1 MKKRTSILLGAA
13 ALAVAGAVVAA
24 PKFIAPTTP
33 PLAGAATKR
42 LSDFNLVAID
52 GDPLPMKQFA
62 GKVVLLVNTASFC
75 GYTPQYDGLQKLQTN
90 YAPKGFTVVGVPSG
104 DFLGQE
110 YGSNKEI
117 SSFCKAKFGI
127 KFPLAEKGD
136 VVGPKAIPIYRWA
149 AAVLGPDNTPKW
161 NFHKYLIGRDGR
173 LIAAFGSK
181 VAPEDPSVTAAIE
194 AALKGSPEIGRAHV

>member
-1 MKKRTSILLGAA
+1 MKKKTRIILAA
-13 ALAVAGAVVAA
+13 VVLAGAGAVVAA
-24 PKFIAPTTP
+24 PKFLIPSTP
-33 PLAGAATKR
+33 PLADAASKR
-42 LSDFNLVAID
+42 AGDFTLTAID
-52 GDPLPMKQFA
+52 GSPLPMKQFA

-75 GYTPQYDGLQKLQTN
+75 GYTPQYDGLQKLQTS
-90 YAPKGFTVVGVPSG
+90 YEGRGFTVVGVPSG

-127 KFPLAEKGD
+127 RFPLAEKGD
-136 VVGPKAIPIYRWA
+136 VVGRNAIPIYRWA
-149 AAVLGPDNTPKW
+149 AAVLGQDNTPKW

-181 VAPEDPSVTAAIE
+181 VTPEDPAVAGAIE
-194 AALKGSPEIGRAHV
+194 TALRAAPAKA

>member
-1 MKKRTSILLGAA
+1 MKKRTMIIGGLGLVLAGG
-13 ALAVAGAVVAA
+13 ALVAA
-24 PKFIAPTTP
+24 PKFMVPATP
-33 PLAGAATKR
+33 PLANAAAKR
-42 LSDFNLVAID
+42 ASDFSLVAID

-75 GYTPQYDGLQKLQTN
+75 GYTPQYDALQKLQTN
-90 YAPKGFTVVGVPSG
+90 YAAKGFTVIGVPSG

-136 VVGPKAIPIYRWA
+136 VVGPNAIPIYRWA
-149 AAVLGPDNTPKW
+149 AAILGPDNTPKW

-173 LIAAFGSK
+173 LVTAFGSK
-181 VAPEDPSVTAAIE
+181 VTPDDPAVTTAIE
-194 AALKGSPEIGRAHV
+194 SALKSAKKA